1 MAAVYHNSSFPQVEG
16 YRLTQALYRGRRTAV
31 YRGIS
36 DGQQRHVVIKLLC
49 SARPRFS
56 ELVKFRNQ
64 YVVARNLSIAGIVQP
79 LALKPWRNGYAL
91 VMEDFG
97 GIALGDYICNQK
109 LSWQEVLALSL
120 QMSDILQELYQ
131 ARVIHKDI
139 NPANL
144 LIHPQTK
151 QIQLIDF
158 GLASLLPKET
168 QELQSPNALE
178 GTLAYMAP
186 EQTGRMNKGIDY
198 RADFYALGVT
208 LYELLTS
215 QLPFPSDDPMELVH
229 CHIAKTPP
237 AVHDVNVQVPAALSV
252 IVAKLMAKNAD
263 ARYQSALGLKHDLQ
277 DFWSQWKASGR
288 IEPFELGQRDVS
300 DRFLVPEKLY
310 GRETEVKTLLDA
322 FERVAR
328 GRSELMLVAGF
339 SGIGKTAVVNEVHKP
354 IVKQRGYFIKGKF
367 DQFNR
372 NLPLSAFVE
381 ALRNLMEQLLSESDI
396 QLQIWKTQ
404 ILAALGENAQVI
416 IDLIPELERLI
427 GPQPSA
433 SELSGNATQSRFN
446 LLFQRFIQVFTTP
459 THPLVIFLDDLQWAD
474 ATSLQLIQRLIG
486 DTNIGYLLLLGTY
499 RDNEVFPAHPL
510 MLALNELG
518 QAETAVQVMTLAPL
532 NLDSLNRLVAETLH
546 APERVVQPLTELV
559 LQKTRGNPFFATQF
573 LKVLHQDQFITF
585 DYEVGHW
592 QCDITQVQDAAL
604 TDDVVKFM
612 ALQLQKLPE
621 STQISLKF
629 AACIGAKFD
638 LETLVIISG
647 KSHVE
652 VSSALWGAL
661 QKGLILPQSN
671 VYKFYVG
678 NAEILHQQ
686 NQTSNYRFL
695 HDRVQQAAY
704 TLIPDEEKQITH
716 LSIGRLLLKSTA
728 PEKLE
733 EQIFEIVNQL
743 NTGIDLITVPSEK
756 ENLAQLNLIAGRKA
770 KRSTAYGP
778 SVNYLATGLS
788 LSNSWQQQY
797 ALALA
802 LHEEAA
808 DSAYLNGDFGRMNQ
822 WLDAIFEHAVDL
834 LDTIKAYEVK
844 IQAFIAQDRPVDA
857 VKTALDILRELNVR
871 FPEYPSQDDVSSAIS
886 QTQKVL
892 AGRDIET
899 LAQLPSMT
907 EPTQLA
913 VMRIL
918 ANVISPAA
926 LSFPRLFLLLSL
938 KALNLSLE
946 YGNIDV
952 SAYAYGTYGQIL
964 CGLEGDIE
972 QGYQFGQLALKLVN
986 KLNATQFKAKVL
998 MLVNDFIVHWRAH
1011 IRETLPPFIEA
1022 YQSGLETGDLEFAA
1036 RSAMVHSYHSY
1047 FLGRDLIELEQELK
1061 NYTVAIQELKQTK
1074 FIYMN
1079 ERYRQVVLNLLGQS
1093 ADPCRL
1099 VGDAYD
1105 EEQILPLH
1113 LKANDGNAIFNVYFH
1128 KAILCYLFE
1137 NHTQAVDN
1145 IARAKEYL
1153 ATSIG
1158 LLLAPLFH
1166 FYESLIGLA
1175 VFSSISKVEQSR
1187 VLAQVN
1193 TNQRKLK
1200 HWADHAPMNHLHKFY
1215 LVEAEL
1221 QRVLGERGGK
1231 GPTESLGIIETYD
1244 HAISLAEKHE
1254 YTNESALAHEL
1265 AAKFCLSQGRNKF
1278 AQVYMTEAYY
1288 CYARWGANAKTN
1300 DLINRYAS
1308 LLQPILQQASAID
1321 PLETLHSIASLNLS
1335 VHSSASTLQTAQGK
1349 FNTTFDLATIFKSA
1363 QALSESIDLNEL
1375 LNRLAPMMLQTSGA
1389 DRLILLWPDPDK
1401 TWRMRITATPE
1412 TTRLMSEP
1420 LQGDPTLPVQLI
1432 RYVQRTQAT
1441 LVVNGLD
1448 AKLPIIDPYLQRHS
1462 LGSVLCLP
1470 LLSRSKLIGLL
1481 YLEHHSVTDV
1491 FSRDR
1496 ITVLNILCNQ
1506 AAISLENAL
1515 LQQAL
1520 EEKLEIQTAK
1530 RQASETLFRNMVDNI
1545 PGVVYQLHMTA
1556 DGAVSIPYI
1565 SPDCSALYEV
1575 SAEAIM
1581 SGQYSLRDFEYG
1593 EDRLM
1598 IDQMIVEMSQS
1609 LQPREQ
1615 EFRIMTPSGTLKW
1628 VQVFTCPT
1636 AKPDGSTIWDGIVM
1650 DVSDRKQVEQKLK
1663 FTQFALDNL
1672 ADHIVILK
1680 MNAQIIDVNPACCEG
1695 LGYSHRELCS
1705 MTLFDIC
1712 PEAME
1717 RWSDFSE
1724 AVRQNQSLDTE
1735 SLHKRKSGEIF
1746 PVEVVANFLEYE
1758 GEEYIVG
1765 IVRDITERKAT
1776 QKSMSLAKF
1785 AVDNT
1790 AMEIIWLN
1798 KDGIIV
1804 DGNKA
1809 TCRNLG
1815 YSPDELHQLP
1825 LADISPNFSY
1835 EKLKSTWPK
1844 IKENGFLR
1852 FESTHQTKAGRIY
1865 PVEITSNYLEYEEE
1879 EFVFSQCIDISDRK
1893 AAEASLIQS
1902 ENKFRTLVSN
1912 LYGAVYRSQY
1922 DADWTIDY
1930 MSPAIQDL
1938 SGYPAEEFV
1947 DNAVRTYASIIHP
1960 EDTDYIDQEVL
1971 AALAKKESFI
1981 LEYRII
1987 HRDSS
1992 IRWALERGKGIY
2004 NSDGDLLH
2012 FEGVIFDISDRKATE
2027 LALQNSRDQFR
2038 RMTENVPGMI
2048 YRWVKHIDGNQEFLY
2063 ISSKVREFFELEPES
2078 VLKDETLI
2086 WQRIHPDD
2094 VPQLQEDIAVN
2105 TETLKSF
2112 KSEFRLILPT
2122 KGLRWLQINS
2132 QPEPLENGDV
2142 IWDGVLIDISD
2153 RKATEFSL
2161 QETQDQFRRMTENVP
2176 GMIYRYVLHPDGTN
2190 ELTYVSSQVQ
2200 EIFELEPDIVLQSTE
2215 QVWGRMHPDDVPWL
2229 EEAVQVS
2236 AKTLEPFTSTYRLI
2250 LPEKGLRWVQNMSRT
2265 ERLDNGDV
2273 VWDGIVQDIT
2283 ELKHYEQQL
2292 QDLSAR
2298 LELAIHS
2305 NQIGIWEWN
2314 FQENILS
2321 WDQRMFEIYGTSS
2334 EMFEGTHQDWE
2345 KCVHPE
2351 DLEQAKSGE
2360 NDEYPVAREF
2370 RIIRPDGS
2378 IRHVLSNVILQY
2390 DDQEQPLRAVGTNI
2404 DISDRKTVAL
2414 ALEQE
2419 VLRRTTIFDTCS
2431 DGIHILDLEGNL
2443 LEANISFLR
2452 SLGYT
2457 AAEAKHLNCGD
2468 WDAQTP
2474 LEKIQTG
2481 LQNYPWQSAGVMTID
2496 TLHRRKDGSVFP
2508 VEISIC
2514 AMEWHEQRSFICIAR
2529 DISDRK
2535 QAEAALQQTN
2545 KELIRA
2551 TRLKDE
2557 FLANMSHELRTPL
2570 NAILGMTEG
2579 LEDGILG
2586 DINERQLNALKII
2599 RQSGSHLLELINEIL
2614 DLAKIG
2620 AGQVELVY
2628 SEASV
2633 LYLCESSLTFIKQQ
2647 ALRQGLKLHLQVPP
2661 NLPDIEVDQ
2670 RRIRQVLINLLNN
2683 AVKFTPK
2690 GGHITLTVV
2699 LSSPDTSYEQDYLKF
2714 TIADTGIGIAPE
2726 NLKKLFQP
2734 FIQIDGALNRQYEGT
2749 GLGLALVKQIV
2760 ELHGGNVAVTSEVN
2774 VGSKFMIEL
2783 PYSPVTDHDASADV
2797 AALEPLLPKEV
2808 IKSEEQSPLV
2818 LLAEDNEAT
2827 VQTVSSYLEAKGYRL
2842 QVAHNGEAAIELAKA
2857 EKPDLI
2863 LMDIQMPGMDGLV
2876 ATQHIRQI
2884 SELAQ
2889 TPIVALTALA
2899 MEGDQERCLAAGAD
2913 RYVSKPVRLKQ
2924 LILLMEE
2931 LLNSCS

>member
-36 DGQQRHVVIKLLC
+36 DGQQEHVVIKLLC
-49 SARPRFS
+49 SACPRFS

-64 YVVARNLSIAGIVQP
+64 YVVASNLSIAGIVQP

-97 GIALGDYICNQK
+97 GIALGDYIRDQK

-381 ALRNLMEQLLSESDI
+381 ALRNLMEQLLGESDI

-474 ATSLQLIQRLIG
+474 ATSLRLIQRLIG

-546 APERVVQPLTELV
+546 APEQVVQPLTELV

-704 TLIPDEEKQITH
+704 TFIPDEEKQITH

-778 SVNYLATGLS
+778 AVDYLATGLS

-797 ALALA
+797 ELALA

-844 IQAFIAQDRPVDA
+844 IQAFIAQDRPVDG

-871 FPEYPSQDDVSSAIS
+871 LPEHPSQEDVSSAIS

-1099 VGDAYD
+1099 VGNAYD

-1137 NHTQAVDN
+1137 NHTQAVNN

-1158 LLLAPLFH
+1158 LLLDPLFH

-1187 VLAQVN
+1187 ILAQVN

-1244 HAISLAEKHE
+1244 HAISLAEKYE

-1288 CYARWGANAKTN
+1288 CYARWGAKAKTS

-1335 VHSSASTLQTAQGK
+1335 VHSSASTLQTDQGK

-1420 LQGDPTLPVQLI
+1420 LQGDPNLPVQLI

-1481 YLEHHSVTDV
+1481 YLEHHSVTGV

-1496 ITVLNILCNQ
+1496 ITVLNFLCNQ

-1650 DVSDRKQVEQKLK
+1650 DVSDRK
-1663 FTQFALDNL
+1663 
-1672 ADHIVILK
+1672 
-1680 MNAQIIDVNPACCEG
+1680 
-1695 LGYSHRELCS
+1695 
-1705 MTLFDIC
+1705 
-1712 PEAME
+1712 
-1717 RWSDFSE
+1717 
-1724 AVRQNQSLDTE
+1724 
-1735 SLHKRKSGEIF
+1735 
-1746 PVEVVANFLEYE
+1746 
-1758 GEEYIVG
+1758 
-1765 IVRDITERKAT
+1765 
-1776 QKSMSLAKF
+1776 
-1785 AVDNT
+1785 
-1790 AMEIIWLN
+1790 
-1798 KDGIIV
+1798 
-1804 DGNKA
+1804 
-1809 TCRNLG
+1809 
-1815 YSPDELHQLP
+1815 
-1825 LADISPNFSY
+1825 
-1835 EKLKSTWPK
+1835 
-1844 IKENGFLR
+1844 
-1852 FESTHQTKAGRIY
+1852 
-1865 PVEITSNYLEYEEE
+1865 
-1879 EFVFSQCIDISDRK
+1879 
-1893 AAEASLIQS
+1893 
-1902 ENKFRTLVSN
+1902 
-1912 LYGAVYRSQY
+1912 
-1922 DADWTIDY
+1922 
-1930 MSPAIQDL
+1930 
-1938 SGYPAEEFV
+1938 
-1947 DNAVRTYASIIHP
+1947 
-1960 EDTDYIDQEVL
+1960 
-1971 AALAKKESFI
+1971 
-1981 LEYRII
+1981 
-1987 HRDSS
+1987 
-1992 IRWALERGKGIY
+1992 
-2004 NSDGDLLH
+2004 
-2012 FEGVIFDISDRKATE
+2012 ATE
-2027 LALQNSRDQFR
+2027 LALQNSQDQFR

-2048 YRWVKHIDGNQEFLY
+2048 YRWVQHIDGNQEFLY

-2094 VPQLQEDIAVN
+2094 VSQLQEDITVN

-2132 QPEPLENGDV
+2132 QPEPLENGDI
-2142 IWDGVLIDISD
+2142 IWDGVLIDIS
-2153 RKATEFSL
+2153 E
-2161 QETQDQFRRMTENVP
+2161 
-2176 GMIYRYVLHPDGTN
+2176 
-2190 ELTYVSSQVQ
+2190 
-2200 EIFELEPDIVLQSTE
+2200 
-2215 QVWGRMHPDDVPWL
+2215 
-2229 EEAVQVS
+2229 
-2236 AKTLEPFTSTYRLI
+2236 
-2250 LPEKGLRWVQNMSRT
+2250 
-2265 ERLDNGDV
+2265 
-2273 VWDGIVQDIT
+2273 
-2283 ELKHYEQQL
+2283 
-2292 QDLSAR
+2292 
-2298 LELAIHS
+2298 
-2305 NQIGIWEWN
+2305 
-2314 FQENILS
+2314 
-2321 WDQRMFEIYGTSS
+2321 
-2334 EMFEGTHQDWE
+2334 
-2345 KCVHPE
+2345 
-2351 DLEQAKSGE
+2351 
-2360 NDEYPVAREF
+2360 
-2370 RIIRPDGS
+2370 
-2378 IRHVLSNVILQY
+2378 
-2390 DDQEQPLRAVGTNI
+2390 
-2404 DISDRKTVAL
+2404 RKTAAL

-2419 VLRRTTIFDTCS
+2419 VLRRTTIFDASS
-2431 DGIHILDLEGNL
+2431 DGIHIIDIEGNL

-2452 SLGYT
+2452 GLGFT
-2457 AAEAKHLNCGD
+2457 AAEARHLNCGD

-2474 LEKIQTG
+2474 LEEMQAG

-2529 DISDRK
+2529 DISERK
-2535 QAEAALQQTN
+2535 QAEAALQHTN
-2545 KELIRA
+2545 EELMRA

-2690 GGHITLTVV
+2690 GGHITLTVA

-2734 FIQIDGALNRQYEGT
+2734 FIQIDGSLNRQYEGT

-2783 PYSPVTDHDASADV
+2783 PYSPITSADIAAISADTV
-2797 AALEPLLPKEV
+2797 AEPILPNEV
-2808 IKSEEQSPLV
+2808 IESEKQSPLI

-2827 VQTVSSYLEAKGYRL
+2827 VQMVSSYLEAKGYRL
-2842 QVAHNGEAAIELAKA
+2842 QVAHNGEAAIEIAKA

-2863 LMDIQMPGMDGLV
+2863 LMDIQMPSMDGLV
-2876 ATQHIRQI
+2876 ATQRIRQI
-2884 SELAQ
+2884 PELAH

-2899 MEGDQERCLAAGAD
+2899 MEGDQERCLAAGVD
-2913 RYVSKPVRLKQ
+2913 RYMSKPVRLKQ
-2924 LILLMEE
+2924 LILSMEE
-2931 LLNSCS
+2931 LINSCS